1 MTNQTPDEEEWIEL
15 LLALAE
21 PKKTEDQSKALNENV
36 R

>member
-1 MTNQTPDEEEWIEL
+1 MTNQTPDEEEWIDL

-21 PKKTEDQSKALNENV
+21 PKKTENNSKALKETV